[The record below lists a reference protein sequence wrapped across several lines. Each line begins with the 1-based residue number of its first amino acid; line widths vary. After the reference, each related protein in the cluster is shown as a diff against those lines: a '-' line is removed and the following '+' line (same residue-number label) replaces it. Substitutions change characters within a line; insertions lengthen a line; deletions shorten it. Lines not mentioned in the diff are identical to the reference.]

1 MLPTHPSAHL
11 ADSTLDF
18 LEPANNQR
26 EYSLRA
32 SLTSRLGFSFLTLQ
46 PESTYK
52 NTCYRV
58 ILRTKFILEIR
69 NKKKKKFMASS
80 ILKKKINLLITI
92 NWSLLPLKKKK
103 IRMGSFIHADM

>member
-80 ILKKKINLLITI
+80 ILKKKNKPSDYYQLVPSAI
-92 NWSLLPLKKKK
+92 KKEKN
-103 IRMGSFIHADM
+103 